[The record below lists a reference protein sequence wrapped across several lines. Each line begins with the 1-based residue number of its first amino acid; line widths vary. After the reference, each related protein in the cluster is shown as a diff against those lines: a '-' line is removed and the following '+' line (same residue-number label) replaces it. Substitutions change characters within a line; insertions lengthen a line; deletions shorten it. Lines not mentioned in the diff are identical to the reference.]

1 MQLYDIVVEGLVI
14 SDVLT
19 ENEGELTPELETR
32 LDALLQ
38 AGTDKLESAERVS
51 RNLKANAEACA
62 TEAKRLAERARSF
75 ERQNKALRSRMAV
88 ALEAAFGGKI
98 KTPLFTI
105 WCQRSA
111 PTVRVNLAPN
121 TNLDELRAR
130 RPDLFRTEHI
140 FDEVTVKS
148 EHVQGKQLPPEV
160 TVEDVPG
167 TLYCKTR

>member
-1 MQLYDIVVEGLVI
+1 
-14 SDVLT
+14 
-19 ENEGELTPELETR
+19 
-32 LDALLQ
+32 
-38 AGTDKLESAERVS
+38 
-51 RNLKANAEACA
+51 
-62 TEAKRLAERARSF
+62 
-75 ERQNKALRSRMAV
+75 MAV
-88 ALEAAFGGKI
+88 ALDAAFGGKI